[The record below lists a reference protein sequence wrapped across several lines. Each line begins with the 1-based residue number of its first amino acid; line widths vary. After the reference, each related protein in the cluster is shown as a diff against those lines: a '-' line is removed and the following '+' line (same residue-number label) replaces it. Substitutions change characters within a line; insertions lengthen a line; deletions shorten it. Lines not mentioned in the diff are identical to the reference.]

1 MNNQEYHL
9 TPLLKELVETVRNI
23 AAEGQD
29 VNFKNLSE
37 RNPHHAV
44 YRQLIGHPATTARAA
59 TLNLPP
65 TDVRAVQKG
74 TLIPK
79 SSPAVTLVT
88 PL

>member
-1 MNNQEYHL
+1 MEFDSNAH
-9 TPLLKELVETVRNI
+9 
-23 AAEGQD
+23 
-29 VNFKNLSE
+29 S
-37 RNPHHAV
+37 V
-44 YRQLIGHPATTARAA
+44 YRQLIGHHATAARAVA
-59 TLNLPP
+59 LNLPP

>member
-1 MNNQEYHL
+1 MIHTDL
-9 TPLLKELVETVRNI
+9 SKILIVDTETTGLGNTDEI
-23 AAEGQD
+23 LQ
-29 VNFKNLSE
+29 LSIIDGLG
-37 RNPHHAV
+37 V
-44 YRQLIGHPATTARAA
+44 YRQLIGHPATAARAVA
-59 TLNLPP
+59 LNLPP